1 MIPIH
6 VIRLNLVLYC
16 SFKKSFLEVLD
27 KHAPKKMK
35 IFCGNHKPHVN
46 KTLHSAVMKCSQL
59 RHKAMKSKSK
69 NDVIKYKKQHNL
81 VFKLK
86 KHCKNIFFDN
96 LETKN
101 NSKLFWSTSKSNFL
115 INMQRVMRV
124 FSLLKIIKFYLI
136 IVK

>member
-1 MIPIH
+1 
-6 VIRLNLVLYC
+6 
-16 SFKKSFLEVLD
+16 
-27 KHAPKKMK
+27 
-35 IFCGNHKPHVN
+35 
-46 KTLHSAVMKCSQL
+46 
-59 RHKAMKSKSK
+59 MKSKSK

-96 LETKN
+96 LETKS